1 MCAIEA
7 IIPGAGKIAKLIKK
21 GKKIADKFG
30 VMKKIESFIMSK
42 FLGIFGCKVRR
53 ELLRR

>member
-21 GKKIADKFG
+21 GKKIEAL
-30 VMKKIESFIMSK
+30 KKKAESFIMSK

-53 ELLRR
+53 M